1 MELEHL
7 LCLNGCPVPVERR
20 TMDFEDFNHCCDG
33 DKDDEDFVLVDLKAG
48 AQVTWLQKFIQ
59 KHLKVNNKFWRE
71 RHGELPLVQE
81 MRKAIDTSKRGL
93 HKKTNK
99 RTGVIVGIKVRDKV
113 VLVQHTKGLVLAA
126 YAGQEKEAIRW
137 FLEEIEN
144 DVKLLG
150 PRPQQPDSQVDD
162 DDPVQ
167 VIIDTVLLEI
177 RGHPQC
183 HKANFA
189 PSRGCFQIIRKK
201 TPQVNDTKCIY
212 MKKFTKIRDEFL
224 ERIALEEGEERQ
236 DDRAAEAIRKVCE
249 QALVNCTQ
257 YLELAMDSSSSARVH
272 PGA

>member
-20 TMDFEDFNHCCDG
+20 TMDFEDINLCCDG
-33 DKDDEDFVLVDLKAG
+33 DKDDEDFVLLDLKAG

-81 MRKAIDTSKRGL
+81 MRKAIDTGKRGL
-93 HKKTNK
+93 GKTANR

-150 PRPQQPDSQVDD
+150 PVSPGRNPRPGPQQRDSQVDD
-162 DDPVQ
+162 DDPAQ
-167 VIIDTVLLEI
+167 VIIDTVLSEI

-183 HKANFA
+183 HDRKTTV
-189 PSRGCFQIIRKK
+189 SSIRQKPQTRRYPAVSVENKK
-201 TPQVNDTKCIY
+201 ISGSSPFLVRQEGPLKDNLED
-212 MKKFTKIRDEFL
+212 IRLFPD
-224 ERIALEEGEERQ
+224 
-236 DDRAAEAIRKVCE
+236 
-249 QALVNCTQ
+249 
-257 YLELAMDSSSSARVH
+257 
-272 PGA
+272 